1 MTRID
6 CAVLDAGTGLRNIAP
21 TLSTNIDG
29 YARYFTRRWRNQ
41 ATLIA
46 PFAAGSAYKQ
56 GTSTMT
62 PYGAKHK
69 CAHPMCNAL
78 VRTTYCDAHKPAP
91 RPDDR
96 PSASKRGYDR
106 RHQRLRKVFLAKNPL
121 CHDCEEQGR
130 LTTAT
135 EMHHIVA
142 LRDGG
147 TNHWDNLMAL
157 CKPCHDK
164 RTRRGE

>member
-1 MTRID
+1 MIRID
-6 CAVLDAGTGLRNIAP
+6 CAGLDAGIGLKN
-21 TLSTNIDG
+21 TLARQRANVDG
-29 YARYFTRRWRNQ
+29 YADCFVRHWQSR
-41 ATLIA
+41 AILII
-46 PFAAGSAYKQ
+46 PIDAGSAYRQ
-56 GTSTMT
+56 GTYTMT